1 MVHVRFYPRLHSPSL
16 GRPAGVSPA
25 VAILAGSLAL
35 LALGCG
41 GRTSLDLGDGLDF
54 ADAGADVVRTAE
66 ASPDVAPEAAPAPVH
81 PHMTESPPATTPP
94 PDPCA
99 DKPPIP
105 CSGGGYQYCVAGH
118 YSECPKRCAA
128 CIPGSTRVCF
138 LSYCQAWGV
147 QTCTADGL
155 AFGVCQESSV
165 PARCSGAADGNKA
178 TPALE
183 QCCIDSGN
191 CCEDTFDLN
200 GNGSTSDMLGNCSG
214 TTC

>member
-1 MVHVRFYPRLHSPSL
+1 M
-16 GRPAGVSPA
+16 
-25 VAILAGSLAL
+25 LAGGAAL
-35 LALGCG
+35 LGLVGLGCG
-41 GRTSLDLGDGLDF
+41 GRTSLDLGDGLDL
-54 ADAGADVVRTAE
+54 AYLAVDAGPDVAVTAD
-66 ASPDVAPEAAPAPVH
+66 ASPDVAPEAAPAPAPTH
-81 PHMTESPPATTPP
+81 KADSTPAPTPP

-138 LSYCQAWGV
+138 LSYCDAWGV
-147 QTCTADGL
+147 QTCSADGL
-155 AFGVCQESSV
+155 SFGVCEEHPV
-165 PARCSGAADGNKA
+165 PSRCSGSTDGNKA

-191 CCEDTFDLN
+191 CCQDLFDLN
-200 GNGSTSDMLGNCSG
+200 GNGSTSDMVGNCSG
-214 TTC
+214 TQC